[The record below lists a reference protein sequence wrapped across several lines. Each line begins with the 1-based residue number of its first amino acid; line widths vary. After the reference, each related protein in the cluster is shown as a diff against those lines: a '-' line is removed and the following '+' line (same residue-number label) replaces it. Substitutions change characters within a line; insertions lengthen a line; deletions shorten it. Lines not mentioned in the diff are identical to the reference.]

1 MMKMTP
7 LFTFLILS
15 ATQELV
21 RGGCTSCDSPPSP
34 CKSCVQ
40 PVHVREGE
48 MAVLQCPLR
57 TTMAGHREGNLT
69 LAWSNHSGPG
79 ELQEPAVW
87 RSEDT
92 LVILRV
98 SPNQQGSYSC
108 SLLDASGQPLRTAW
122 FNITVFSGQCYT
134 DMDVYVST
142 CYLRQSCEKLTCTSD
157 SIPQNFTKHNYTWY
171 KNCDTEL
178 PSDFGDGYL
187 MSASENDSGYYTCTS
202 YYTYN
207 SNLHDGQVF
216 TLSRTMERTVREGR
230 PQVMPKIIRPQDGE
244 VINVDMGSTVV
255 VVCMAVLSSE
265 SDLLYWLENRSFVE
279 DNQETLP
286 VFSNTSE
293 ENGHHQAS
301 LVIRQVSEEQLRNRY
316 TCQVESPSRNS
327 NVSIIFQQKSPPQFH
342 FLVLGIVGVFAVT
355 VVVVTVVYVKLKV
368 DIILFLRDDLGWHH
382 HNVSDGKR
390 YDAYVL
396 CYKSDTESG
405 VSEEDRRQ
413 VEEVLEEEY
422 GYSLCLY
429 DRDVLPGEAVAE
441 AVLGCIEQS
450 RRLILVPSSL
460 GLNPGQDSQYSLL
473 TGLHAALVERQ
484 TWLVLIQTESAPDS
498 QVDLELDSLPEAL
511 RLLAQSGHTVTWRG
525 SHSKPLSSPFWKELR
540 YRMPARTR
548 RRPPK
553 DERTIL

>member
-7 LFTFLILS
+7 LFMFLVLS
-15 ATQELV
+15 ATKELF
-21 RGGCTSCDSPPSP
+21 RGGCALCDSPS
-34 CKSCVQ
+34 SSHESVG
-40 PVHVREGE
+40 VREGE
-48 MAVLQCPLR
+48 MAVLKCAPW

-69 LAWSNHSGPG
+69 LAWRNHSGPG

-87 RSEDT
+87 MSEDT

-108 SLLDASGQPLRTAW
+108 SILNASGQPLRTVW
-122 FNITVFSGQCYT
+122 FNITVFSGQCYI
-134 DMDVYVST
+134 DMNVHSAA
-142 CYLRQSCEKLTCTSD
+142 CYLRQSCEKLTCSSD
-157 SIPQNFTKHNYTWY
+157 SVPQNFTKHNYTWY

-178 PSDFGDGYL
+178 RSDFGDGYL
-187 MSASENDSGYYTCTS
+187 TSASESDNGYYTCTS

-207 SNLHDGQVF
+207 SKLHDGQVF
-216 TLSRTMERTVREGR
+216 TLSRTMERTVEEGSS
-230 PQVMPKIIRPQDGE
+230 PVMPKIIEPRDGE
-244 VINVDMGSTVV
+244 VIEVDMGSTVV
-255 VVCMAVLSSE
+255 VVCRAVPSFE
-265 SDLLYWLENRSFVE
+265 FDQLYWMENRSFVE
-279 DNQETLP
+279 RNQTTLP
-286 VFSNTSE
+286 VFYNVSQ
-293 ENGHHQAS
+293 ENDHHQAS
-301 LVIRQVSEEQLRNRY
+301 LVISQMSEEQLRNTY
-316 TCQVESPSRNS
+316 TCQLDSSSGNDK
-327 NVSIIFQQKSPPQFH
+327 VSITFQQKSPPQFH
-342 FLVLGIVGVFAVT
+342 FLVLGIVGVFVVM

-422 GYSLCLY
+422 GYRLCLY

-484 TWLVLIQTESAPDS
+484 TWLILIQTESAPDS
-498 QVDLELDSLPEAL
+498 QVDLKLDSLPEAL
-511 RLLAQSGHTVTWRG
+511 RLLAQSGHTVTWRR
-525 SHSKPLSSPFWKELR
+525 SHSKPLSSAFWKELR
-540 YRMPARTR
+540 YRMPATTRWRPQRTE
-548 RRPPK
+548 
-553 DERTIL
+553 DHSVII

>member
-1 MMKMTP
+1 
-7 LFTFLILS
+7 
-15 ATQELV
+15 
-21 RGGCTSCDSPPSP
+21 
-34 CKSCVQ
+34 
-40 PVHVREGE
+40 
-48 MAVLQCPLR
+48 
-57 TTMAGHREGNLT
+57 
-69 LAWSNHSGPG
+69 
-79 ELQEPAVW
+79 
-87 RSEDT
+87 
-92 LVILRV
+92 
-98 SPNQQGSYSC
+98 
-108 SLLDASGQPLRTAW
+108 
-122 FNITVFSGQCYT
+122 
-134 DMDVYVST
+134 MDVYLST
-142 CYLRQSCEKLTCTSD
+142 CYLGESCEKYTCTSD
-157 SIPQNFTKHNYTWY
+157 HSIPQNFTKLKYTWY

-187 MSASENDSGYYTCTS
+187 ESATESDSGYYTCTS

-216 TLSRTMERTVREGR
+216 TLSKTMERTIKQGSSHLK
-230 PQVMPKIIRPQDGE
+230 PKIISPQDGE
-244 VINVDMGSTVV
+244 FIEVHMGSTVV
-255 VVCMAVLSSE
+255 VVCRAVLSSE
-265 SDLLYWLENRSFVE
+265 FDSFHWMENISFVE
-279 DNQETLP
+279 ENMEALP
-286 VFSNTSE
+286 VFYNTSQ
-293 ENGHHQAS
+293 ENGHHLVS

-316 TCQVESPSRNS
+316 TCKLEYPSGTS
-327 NVSIIFQQKSPPQFH
+327 NVSITFKQRSPPQFH

-368 DIILFLRDDLGWHH
+368 DLILFLRDDLGWHH
-382 HNVSDGKR
+382 HNTADGKR

-396 CYKSDTESG
+396 CYKSDSKSG

-460 GLNPGQDSQYSLL
+460 GLNPGQDSQYGLL

-553 DERTIL
+553 DVSSRYRARISFPSPNPQPLVGTMLN

>member
-1 MMKMTP
+1 
-7 LFTFLILS
+7 
-15 ATQELV
+15 
-21 RGGCTSCDSPPSP
+21 
-34 CKSCVQ
+34 
-40 PVHVREGE
+40 
-48 MAVLQCPLR
+48 
-57 TTMAGHREGNLT
+57 
-69 LAWSNHSGPG
+69 
-79 ELQEPAVW
+79 
-87 RSEDT
+87 
-92 LVILRV
+92 
-98 SPNQQGSYSC
+98 
-108 SLLDASGQPLRTAW
+108 
-122 FNITVFSGQCYT
+122 
-134 DMDVYVST
+134 
-142 CYLRQSCEKLTCTSD
+142 
-157 SIPQNFTKHNYTWY
+157 
-171 KNCDTEL
+171 
-178 PSDFGDGYL
+178 
-187 MSASENDSGYYTCTS
+187 
-202 YYTYN
+202 
-207 SNLHDGQVF
+207 
-216 TLSRTMERTVREGR
+216 
-230 PQVMPKIIRPQDGE
+230 
-244 VINVDMGSTVV
+244 
-255 VVCMAVLSSE
+255 MAVLSSE
-265 SDLLYWLENRSFVE
+265 TDLLQWLENRSFVE
-279 DNQETLP
+279 ENQETLP
-286 VFSNTSE
+286 VFYNTSE

-342 FLVLGIVGVFAVT
+342 FLVLGILGVFAVT

>member
-1 MMKMTP
+1 MVKMTP
-7 LFTFLILS
+7 LFVFLVLS
-15 ATQELV
+15 ATKELV
-21 RGGCTSCDSPPSP
+21 RGGYTS
-34 CKSCVQ
+34 
-40 PVHVREGE
+40 VHVREGE

-57 TTMAGHREGNLT
+57 TTKAGHREGNLT

-92 LVILRV
+92 LIILRV
-98 SPNQQGSYSC
+98 WTNQQGSYSC

-157 SIPQNFTKHNYTWY
+157 SIPQNFTTHNYTWY
-171 KNCDTEL
+171 KNCNTEL
-178 PSDFGDGYL
+178 PTDFGDGYL
-187 MSASENDSGYYTCTS
+187 TSASESDSGYYTCTS

-207 SNLHDGQVF
+207 SSPHDGQVF
-216 TLSRTMERTVREGR
+216 TLSRTMERTVKEGSS
-230 PQVMPKIIRPQDGE
+230 QVMPKIIKPQDGE
-244 VINVDMGSTVV
+244 VIEVDMGSTVV
-255 VVCMAVLSSE
+255 VVCSAVLSSAF
-265 SDLLYWLENRSFVE
+265 DLLHWMENISFVKK
-279 DNQETLP
+279 NQEALP
-286 VFSNTSE
+286 VFYNTSE
-293 ENGHHQAS
+293 ENGHQQAS
-301 LVIRQVSEEQLRNRY
+301 LVIRQVSEEQLRNTY
-316 TCQVESPSRNS
+316 TCQVESPSGNS
-327 NVSIIFQQKSPPQFH
+327 NVSITFQQKSPPQFH

-368 DIILFLRDDLGWHH
+368 DIILFLRDDLGWRQ

-484 TWLVLIQTESAPDS
+484 TWLVLVQTEAAPDS
-498 QVDLELDSLPEAL
+498 QVDLDLDSLSEAL

-548 RRPPK
+548 RCPPE